1 MKAIDKR
8 ITILNIEKY
17 VCMDIWAY
25 IKINIFKRKCPQGQ
39 IYKFCVKN
47 SFFHSELMV
56 AIKVVNEYYT
66 IKLPISTSYLAVFQE
81 LYLCR
86 SSQLVLFYHVF
97 IFH

>member
-1 MKAIDKR
+1 M
-8 ITILNIEKY
+8 Y
-17 VCMDIWAY
+17 MWAY
-25 IKINIFKRKCPQGQ
+25 INIKISKRKCPQGQ

-56 AIKVVNEYYT
+56 AIKVANEYYT

-81 LYLCR
+81 FYLCR
-86 SSQLVLFYHVF
+86 SLQLVLFYHVF